1 MNRKAFPVK
10 ERLFYLVGELYYQVQ
25 QANKKVEAHINP
37 WYNCNNHKTKN
48 QGGFI

>member
-1 MNRKAFPVK
+1 MTVTLSFFVFFMVSYTIKCK
-10 ERLFYLVGELYYQVQ
+10 S
-25 QANKKVEAHINP
+25 KKVEAHINP